1 MVNNYDKIAAHY
13 DKLSRLVF
21 FKSQVNAQI
30 DQLKFIP
37 KGSTIL
43 LVGGGTGW
51 ILEEIAK
58 FIPIGLSI
66 IYVELSAKMI
76 ALSKVRNFGRNKVEF
91 VNAGIEEFETDIK
104 FDVILTPFLF
114 DNFSQNRIML
124 VFNKLDVQLKNNGL
138 WFLVDFSLTGQ
149 NGKWWKLILLKS
161 VYLFF
166 RILGIIEAK
175 SLIETDSYF
184 IEERYEKLEEKHYY
198 GTLIKGII
206 YQKQN

>member
-1 MVNNYDKIAAHY
+1 M
-13 DKLSRLVF
+13 F